1 MEKDDNNK
9 VFFSAEDDL
18 SVLIVFIIITVLT
31 LILGSAVQGIPKGL
45 IKGIIIF
52 CGCMET
58 ISSLNVIRATISYIK
73 EKKLLKNASQD
84 ELNLENVYA
93 KTEEKVKEK
102 TLNKNI
108 KVNNYVNNVE
118 IDKIEKQKQK
128 VLKR

>member
-108 KVNNYVNNVE
+108 KVNNYVNNLE